1 MGRLNITRRH
11 AFTVIELIVAI
22 AILAVLF
29 ALLFPAIQ
37 SAREASRKSV
47 CQNNLK
53 QIALAV
59 HDHDST
65 YGIIPSLYNG
75 TPDAVPRGASDE
87 FHFHSWR
94 SKLLPHLEQAPLFD
108 QLAWDDY
115 STVVANQ
122 PALNTEVDTFV
133 CPSRSTPTQ
142 NVPEV
147 FEHDVD
153 AFPGRV
159 IGTAAVSDYE
169 SIVGFQPTASHTSF
183 TSMTESLKVGA
194 WGVPSFPEN
203 TMLGGRYPDASFDQI
218 TDGLSQTLLVVE
230 RAGRPDWYNEGKLA
244 DEYPYEPNSGTDSAQ
259 AAWGISTHFLW
270 LVVHEAQPINQTN
283 GTGLFSFHE
292 RGAFAALADGSV
304 RFLNENM
311 SVETLAALI
320 TRAEGDVV
328 DRW

>member
-22 AILAVLF
+22 AVLAVLF

-37 SAREASRKSV
+37 SARETSRKSV

-65 YGIIPSLYNG
+65 YGVIPALYNG
-75 TPDAVPRGASDE
+75 TPDAAPRSARDE

-94 SKLLPHLEQAPLFD
+94 SKLLPHLEQAPLFE
-108 QLAWDDY
+108 QLVWDDY

-122 PALNTEVDTFV
+122 PALNITVDTFV

-142 NVPEV
+142 NLPEV
-147 FEHDVD
+147 FEHNPD
-153 AFPGRV
+153 AFPDRV

-169 SIVGFQPTASHTSF
+169 SIVAFQSTASLSSTTSVA
-183 TSMTESLKVGA
+183 EGLKAGA
-194 WGVPSFPEN
+194 WGVPNFPGN
-203 TMLGGRYPDASFDQI
+203 TLSGGQYPDASFDQI
-218 TDGLSQTLLVVE
+218 TDGLSQALLVVE
-230 RAGRPDWYNEGKLA
+230 RAGRPDWYNEGVLA
-244 DEYPYEPNSGTDSAQ
+244 DAYPYELNSGTDSHQ

-270 LVVHEAQPINQTN
+270 LIVNEEQPINQTN
-283 GTGLFSFHE
+283 GTGLFSFHQD
-292 RGAFAALADGSV
+292 GAFAALADGSV
-304 RFLNENM
+304 RFLNETM
-311 SVETLAALI
+311 SVETLAALT
-320 TRAEGDVV
+320 TRAEGDIV